1 MQQGLPYDG
10 KCDRRYAESDSRP
23 ADMVGKA
30 LPPAH
35 HARRP
40 ARRRR
45 HSPSCPAR
53 RATRRAPRYRLLGAL
68 TRDGFVELDEA
79 TKRYRLG
86 LTIFALG
93 QRVSQAHGFGG
104 VALPIMQSLSAETRE
119 ASLMSVLDGD
129 RQLYVHYVDGPQQV
143 SVIGEPGKHGPVH
156 STAMGK
162 VLVAFAAPAVCE
174 HLVETVELP
183 ATGPNTITDRDAW
196 RAEIARVQR
205 DGYAVADEE
214 HEGGI
219 RAVGVPVRDASGI
232 AVAAL
237 SVAAPA
243 FRASMEHLVGF
254 VPQLTAA
261 AHELALRLPTGRAR

>member
-1 MQQGLPYDG
+1 
-10 KCDRRYAESDSRP
+10 
-23 ADMVGKA
+23 MVGKA
-30 LPPAH
+30 LRLLTTLGEHPDG
-35 HARRP
+35 
-40 ARRRR
+40 
-45 HSPSCPAR
+45 STLSELS
-53 RATRRAPRYRLLGAL
+53 RAVGYPTSTTFRLLGTL
-68 TRDGFVELDEA
+68 THDGFVEFDET

-104 VALPIMQSLSAETRE
+104 VALPIMQALSAETRE

-156 STAMGK
+156 NTAMGK
-162 VLVAFAAPAVCE
+162 VLVAFAPADVRE
-174 HLVETVELP
+174 HLLATLDLT
-183 ATGPNTITDRDAW
+183 ATGPNTVTDRDAL
-196 RAEIARVQR
+196 RAEIARVQHE
-205 DGYAVADEE
+205 GYATADEE
-214 HEGGI
+214 HEAGI
-219 RAVGVPVRDASGI
+219 RAVGVPVRDASGV

-261 AHELALRLPTGRAR
+261 AHELALRLPTGRVR

>member
-1 MQQGLPYDG
+1 MMGNMT
-10 KCDRRYAESDSRP
+10 AVP
-23 ADMVGKA
+23 ARTDMVGKA
-30 LPPAH
+30 LRLLTTLGELPGGATL
-35 HARRP
+35 
-40 ARRRR
+40 
-45 HSPSCPAR
+45 SELS
-53 RATRRAPRYRLLGAL
+53 RAAGYPTSTTFRLLGAL
-68 TRDGFVELDEA
+68 ARDGFVELDEA

-104 VALPIMQSLSAETRE
+104 VALPIMQNLSAQTRE

-143 SVIGEPGKHGPVH
+143 SVIGEPGKHGPLH
-156 STAMGK
+156 STSMGK
-162 VLVAFAAPAVCE
+162 VLIAFAAPEVRE
-174 HLVETVELP
+174 HLLDTLELP
-183 ATGPNTITDRDAW
+183 ATGSNTITDRDVL

-205 DGYAVADEE
+205 DGYATADEE

-219 RAVGVPVRDASGI
+219 RAVGVPVLDASGT

-254 VPQLTAA
+254 VPLLTAA
-261 AHELALRLPTGRAR
+261 ADELALRLPTGRAR

>member
-1 MQQGLPYDG
+1 MAVAS
-10 KCDRRYAESDSRP
+10 RSDSRP

-30 LPPAH
+30 LRLLTTLGDLPGGATL
-35 HARRP
+35 
-40 ARRRR
+40 
-45 HSPSCPAR
+45 SELS
-53 RATRRAPRYRLLGAL
+53 RAADYPTSTTFRLLGAL
-68 TRDGFVELDEA
+68 ARDGFVELDEA

-104 VALPIMQSLSAETRE
+104 VALPIMQNLSAETRE

-162 VLVAFAAPAVCE
+162 VLVAFAPPAVRE
-174 HLVETVELP
+174 HLLETIDLP
-183 ATGPNTITDRDAW
+183 ATGPNTITDRDAL

-214 HEGGI
+214 HEAGI
-219 RAVGVPVRDASGI
+219 RAVGVPVRDASGA

>member
-1 MQQGLPYDG
+1 MVVAP
-10 KCDRRYAESDSRP
+10 RSDNRP

-30 LPPAH
+30 LRLLTTLGDLPGGATL
-35 HARRP
+35 
-40 ARRRR
+40 
-45 HSPSCPAR
+45 SELS
-53 RATRRAPRYRLLGAL
+53 RAAGYPTSTTFRLLGAL
-68 TRDGFVELDEA
+68 ARDGFVELDEA
-79 TKRYRLG
+79 TKRYGLG

-104 VALPIMQSLSAETRE
+104 VAVPIMQHLSAETRE

-143 SVIGEPGKHGPVH
+143 SVIGEPGKHGPIH
-156 STAMGK
+156 STSMGK
-162 VLVAFAAPAVCE
+162 VLIAFAPPDVRE
-174 HLVETVELP
+174 HLLDAIDLP
-183 ATGPNTITDRDAW
+183 ATGPNTITHRDAL

-205 DGYAVADEE
+205 DGYATADEE

-219 RAVGVPVRDASGI
+219 RAVGVPVCNASGI

-243 FRASMEHLVGF
+243 FRTSMEHLVGF